1 MRRLYDASF
10 GVLHITDL
18 WLGPSRHL
26 HDEPL
31 GVSNMVSEKRMVNM
45 SQTGSYT
52 SVQWRGDWETF
63 KREMLA
69 AGTLSGLKPALK

>member
-45 SQTGSYT
+45 RLGHTPRSSGEVTG
-52 SVQWRGDWETF
+52 RHL
-63 KREMLA
+63 REKCWQLE
-69 AGTLSGLKPALK
+69 P